1 MLVSPTLTLGQH
13 HVDFS
18 VLVIEDNFDDFYLV
32 RQMLAK
38 DLRKTYELLHAQSLE
53 EAQLTLEHAKP
64 DLILLDL
71 GLEQTQGLQTL
82 TALQEQSTDLPVIV
96 FTGVDDEDLGEQAI
110 KMGAEDYLPK
120 AQANSAILSRAI
132 SYAVERHSLLTKI
145 QQQAW
150 VDTLTGLANRPAL
163 FQYLTTQIN
172 NSNRNKQS
180 ITVVM
185 IDLDGFKAINDKF
198 GHQAG
203 DDVLITIANRL
214 EEHKRVNDFV
224 ARLGGDEFIWVLIG
238 CEPKEKTLDLIEHK
252 LKLINHDI
260 PLELDLHQS
269 ITARVGASIGVAMW
283 ESENNP
289 QALINRADKAMYQS
303 KHHGKNQIHFAE

>member
-1 MLVSPTLTLGQH
+1 MLVSPTLTLGRH
-13 HVDFS
+13 DFDFS

-38 DLRKTYELLHAQSLE
+38 DVRKTYELFHAESLE
-53 EAQLTLEHAKP
+53 KAKLTLAHSKP
-64 DLILLDL
+64 NLILLDL
-71 GLEQTQGLQTL
+71 GLEQTQGLKTL
-82 TALQEQSTDLPVIV
+82 ALLQDYCADFPIIV
-96 FTGVDDEDLGEQAI
+96 FTGVDDEDIGEKSI

-238 CEPKEKTLDLIEHK
+238 CEPKEKILDLIERK
-252 LKLINHDI
+252 LNLINHDI
-260 PLELDLHQS
+260 PLELDQHQS

-283 ESENNP
+283 QSENSP